1 MKTIA
6 IIGGG
11 NIGEA
16 LISGLIAA
24 GRDPQS
30 IIATNRTRSRSEQ
43 LEKIYGIRTTAD
55 NRVAADGAD
64 YVFLCVK
71 PPQIVPLLGE
81 LSEAIDENGSAIV
94 VSLAS
99 GVTTAAM
106 EDALSAGCSVVRVM
120 PNTPMLIGKGMSA
133 CAPGRFVTGDQM
145 DAVSELL
152 RAVGDVVVVAEDE
165 MDVVSAVSGA
175 GPAYYFLLTEAL
187 IEAGVQQGLKR
198 DTAAKLARSVAA
210 GAGALLEKSD
220 NEPSALR
227 ANISSPGGVTIAA
240 LRELEESGFRGAFF
254 RAIEIGAQ
262 RSAEL
267 GTLSAPGGGDE

>member
-1 MKTIA
+1 MSTIA

-24 GRDPQS
+24 DRDPQS
-30 IIATNRTRSRSEQ
+30 IVATNRTRARSEH
-43 LEKIYGIRTTAD
+43 LESTYGIRTTDD
-55 NRVAADGAD
+55 NTAAADGAD
-64 YVFLCVK
+64 FIVLCIK
-71 PPQIVPLLGE
+71 PPQVVPLLGE
-81 LSEAIDENGSAIV
+81 LAETIDQNGNSIV

-106 EDALSAGCSVVRVM
+106 EDVLSAGSPVVRVM
-120 PNTPMLIGKGMSA
+120 PNTPMHIGKGMSA
-133 CAPGRFVTGDQM
+133 CAPGRFVTEDQVG
-145 DAVSELL
+145 AVSDLL
-152 RAVGDVVVVAEDE
+152 RAVGDVVVVGEKD

-175 GPAYYFLLTEAL
+175 GPAYHFLLTEAL
-187 IEAGVQQGLKR
+187 IEAGVQQGLTR
-198 DTAAKLARSVAA
+198 DVATTLARSVAS
-210 GAGALLEKSD
+210 GAGALLEGSEE
-220 NEPSALR
+220 EPAKLR

-254 RAIEIGAQ
+254 RAIEIAAQ

-267 GTLSAPGGGDE
+267 GAPAVNPGGGE

>member
-1 MKTIA
+1 MSTIA

-16 LISGLIAA
+16 LISGLLAA
-24 GRDPQS
+24 DRDPQS
-30 IIATNRTRSRSEQ
+30 IIATNRTRSRSEY
-43 LEKIYGIRTTAD
+43 LEKTYGIRTTDD
-55 NRVAADGAD
+55 NQAAADGAD
-64 YVFLCVK
+64 YIFLCVK

-81 LSEAIDENGSAIV
+81 LSETIDQSGSSIV

-99 GVTTAAM
+99 GVTTSAM
-106 EDALSAGCSVVRVM
+106 EDALSAGSPVVRVM
-120 PNTPMLIGKGMSA
+120 PNTPMLIGKGLSA
-133 CAPGRFVTGDQM
+133 CAAGRFVTEDQM

-152 RAVGDVVVVAEDE
+152 GAVGDVVVVGEDD

-175 GPAYYFLLTEAL
+175 GPAYYFLMTEAL

-198 DTAAKLARSVAA
+198 DVATKLARSVAA
-210 GAGALLEKSD
+210 GAGALLETSED
-220 NEPSALR
+220 EPAKLR

-240 LRELEESGFRGAFF
+240 LRELEESGLRGAFF
-254 RAIEIGAQ
+254 RAIEISAQ

-267 GTLSAPGGGDE
+267 GAPSTTSDEGH